1 MQTKGPNGTNLADE
15 FAAAHINDL
24 PKAQHAGRAPMAID
38 PAVMLTVR
46 TILTTPEDIIKGASL
61 FGADAK
67 ELAEYNSKGEATAK
81 TNGTSFVPIADVE
94 ALAKRFAFNAA
105 GNLRRYVAI
114 IAKEKGL
121 TVGTRVVNEGTAD
134 KPRCRWYLLLTNP
147 RPRTV
152 ETATK

>member
-24 PKAQHAGRAPMAID
+24 PKVQHAGRAPLAID

-46 TILTTPEDIIKGASL
+46 TILKTTDDIIKGTSL
-61 FGADAK
+61 YGADAK
-67 ELAEYNSKGEATAK
+67 ELAEYNAEHVAAATLSGA
-81 TNGTSFVPIADVE
+81 SYVPVADVE
-94 ALAKRFAFNAA
+94 TLAKRFAFNAA